1 MTLPSRETVF
11 PECDRLRVS
20 HQSTVRGPIL
30 RESAERVT
38 EEWISERISQTV
50 LDTWGPPD
58 MTRNVA
64 VSLCRGLS
72 SPGAYGISPRV
83 IGQDSEA
90 ISALLDSARVW
101 TLKQHVQFLAIGYT
115 MTWVYVSISE
125 TLGRPTIELVP
136 PDETMA
142 IAHPDDPGMPIQW
155 RRLRCRSITPA
166 HGGAAAETYCWDVWS
181 IEDPA
186 APYFGVF
193 VAEPDG
199 VMGRDVTLEATG
211 SPRLE
216 GKIVDG
222 AELGNYPARYPDGS
236 PFLPVVAHRSR
247 DLGDMWGWE
256 FGAGVFHGTLNC
268 FLLNTYTMRT
278 ALDKTGDSYYISGS
292 TPTTMGDSK
301 QIATGDSTLA
311 FGIQPGSV
319 LFGTHEAG
327 TNPFATKIGEGGS
340 LDRLASFAKDLAS
353 SLSVDFGLTPADASR
368 VGANPMSGLAIHLT
382 NATKRTEQQRQE
394 PLCRISDLEMVRK
407 IVALAR
413 AAGLTTASA
422 DDVGILYAPIPLSPD
437 EEKAIRDEDE
447 WRVKQGLM
455 SPIDLFVEWH
465 PGSTRA
471 DAVTELAR
479 IAKDKQEIDALAGVV
494 REFTVGAM
502 QAASAKQDAVAM
514 GFPKGPA
521 KSYLINVTGVS
532 PAAADDMIDGIE
544 PGSYVPTK
552 PTNPTL

>member
-11 PECDRLRVS
+11 PECDRPRVS

-90 ISALLDSARVW
+90 IAALLDSARVW

-125 TLGRPTIELVP
+125 TLGRPTIEVVP

-193 VAEPDG
+193 VAEPLG

-216 GKIVDG
+216 GD
-222 AELGNYPARYPDGS
+222 AYPARYPDGS

-413 AAGLTTASA
+413 AAGLTVASA

-437 EEKAIRDEDE
+437 EEAAIRDEDE

-479 IAKDKQEIDALAGVV
+479 IAADKREIDALAGTSKEYLVGTVAEIRQTLADVKAGLQDSGGAKAFLVAVCGVV
-494 REFTVGAM
+494 P
-502 QAASAKQDAVAM
+502 SDAD
-514 GFPKGPA
+514 K
-521 KSYLINVTGVS
+521 
-532 PAAADDMIDGIE
+532 MIDPI
-544 PGSYVPTK
+544 VPTL
-552 PTNPTL
+552 TLTPAPVAA